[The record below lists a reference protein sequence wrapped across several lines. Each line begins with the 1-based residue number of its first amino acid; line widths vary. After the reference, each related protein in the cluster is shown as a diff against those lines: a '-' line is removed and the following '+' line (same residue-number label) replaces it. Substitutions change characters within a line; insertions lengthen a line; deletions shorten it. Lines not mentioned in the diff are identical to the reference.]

1 MRTIKQYNEKRKLI
15 NKLIKKW
22 EPVLRNAGV
31 LNTGLV
37 YAPYIPVQLEPVMF
51 DDQLVGIS
59 SRYTSVQ
66 VNPNYY
72 GVVNVPDVNE

>member
-15 NKLIKKW
+15 NKLIKTW

-31 LNTGLV
+31 LNAGLV
-37 YAPYIPVQLEPVMF
+37 YTPYIPVQLEPVMF

-59 SRYTSVQ
+59 SRYVSVQ
-66 VNPNYY
+66 VNPNNY
-72 GVVNVPDVNE
+72 GVINVPDVNE

>member
-15 NKLIKKW
+15 NKLIKTW

-51 DDQLVGIS
+51 DNQLVGIS